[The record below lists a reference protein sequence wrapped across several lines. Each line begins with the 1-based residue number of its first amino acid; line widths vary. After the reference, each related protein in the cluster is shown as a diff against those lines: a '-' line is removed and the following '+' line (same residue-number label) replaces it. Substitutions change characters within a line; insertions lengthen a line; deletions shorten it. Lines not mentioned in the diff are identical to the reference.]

1 MGWKYTPFTAG
12 MCSRANSTMAPSSPS
27 FSPGMT
33 QQTSTMASPAAAAF
47 STARS
52 FVSSMG
58 LPYLA

>member
-12 MCSRANSTMAPSSPS
+12 MCAFAYSTMAPRSPS
-27 FSPGMT
+27 FSPGIT
-33 QQTSTMASPAAAAF
+33 QQTSTTARPAAAAF

-58 LPYLA
+58 LPYFA